1 MKSYFIMFLILN
13 SVILFS
19 ILFLSYL
26 SNLFHY
32 YGIVPFVFCTFTFLL
47 LFVFLANEC
56 YNNYS
61 DDRNKNS
68 HDYKIHHNNNN
79 NNNND
84 NNNNDI
90 NNNKTIMII
99 IKITKI
105 KKNND
110 NNSKILNQQ
119 YYFYQIF
126 YRWRRVQVFTRI

>member
-1 MKSYFIMFLILN
+1 MILN

-26 SNLFHY
+26 SNPFHY

-47 LFVFLANEC
+47 WFVFVANEC
-56 YNNYS
+56 YNNDS
-61 DDRNKNS
+61 NDRNKNS
-68 HDYKIHHNNNN
+68 HDYRIHDND
-79 NNNND
+79 ND

-99 IKITKI
+99 TKII

-110 NNSKILNQQ
+110 NNSKILNLPIL
-119 YYFYQIF
+119 FFLNIL
-126 YRWRRVQVFTRI
+126 